1 MDRIAEKIAWLVW
14 DAFMLSLRVMMHRAL
29 VFFKILAQDDFL
41 VSKLPIM
48 TRKVTQG
55 SSRPQKGHGVDLRGL
70 IVCSAQLLSMYC
82 RSKDVSQAADDMAM
96 VS

>member
-1 MDRIAEKIAWLVW
+1 
-14 DAFMLSLRVMMHRAL
+14 MMHRAL

-55 SSRPQKGHGVDLRGL
+55 SSRP
-70 IVCSAQLLSMYC
+70 
-82 RSKDVSQAADDMAM
+82 
-96 VS
+96 

>member
-1 MDRIAEKIAWLVW
+1 MDRVAEKIAWLVW

-29 VFFKILAQDDFL
+29 FSFEILAQDDFL

-55 SSRPQKGHGVDLRGL
+55 SSRPHEEHGVDL
-70 IVCSAQLLSMYC
+70 
-82 RSKDVSQAADDMAM
+82 
-96 VS
+96 